1 MASCLNSGGALR
13 TINDFESM
21 RRLALESGLED
32 GEFDGTVRA
41 YGYYIGQELA
51 GCVAMKRSSDT
62 YLVDWLAV
70 RAQDRGKGIGRL
82 LVEKV
87 AEDAKEEGAERLW
100 AIARTPEF
108 FMHMGFAPS
117 SQDVSP
123 VLSFENCRRCPQFN
137 NTCAPKIVTKA
148 L

>member
-1 MASCLNSGGALR
+1 MASHLPSDGMMKA
-13 TINDFESM
+13 IDDFESM
-21 RRLALESGLED
+21 RTLALESGLDD

-41 YGYYIGQELA
+41 YGYFIGKELA
-51 GCVAMKRSSDT
+51 GCVAMKRSRGT
-62 YLVDWLAV
+62 YSVEWLAV

-87 AEDAKEEGAERLW
+87 AEDAREDGAGHLW

-108 FMHMGFAPS
+108 FMHMGFTSS
-117 SQDVSP
+117 SQEISP

-137 NTCAPKIVTKA
+137 NTCSPKIVTKA